1 MTGPQVVAKV
11 KELGWPAGS
20 YCVFGAAPLAAAG
33 LREANDIDFL
43 ITPALLEELKQQPGW
58 HQVHKGPKDEPYENG
73 IYEVHANWDFST
85 YAPTLEHLLESAT
98 YVDGVPFAALDEV
111 RKWKLAW
118 GRPKDMQDVALIDA
132 HAAASKGV

>member
-1 MTGPQVVAKV
+1 MTGPQVVAMV
-11 KELGWPAGS
+11 KELSFPKGS
-20 YCVFGAAPLAAAG
+20 YVVFGAAPMAVAD

-43 ITPALLEELKQQPGW
+43 VTPQLLEALKKQKGW

-85 YAPTLEHLLESAT
+85 YAPTLEQLLKTAT
-98 YVDGVPFAALDEV
+98 IIDGIPFASLEEV

-118 GRPKDMQDVALIDA
+118 GRPKDMKDVELIDA
-132 HAAASKGV
+132 YLSK